1 MDSQSQTTAW
11 LEAVNGLR
19 TPIQATCFIGRGGTN
34 DIVLNDDRVS
44 RRHAMVQAYGPG
56 EFWLIDLGS
65 SNGTYLNGRRVTQ
78 SCRLAEQDRLELGG
92 HRFIFRQPKGTGSA
106 DSGPPTT
113 EKTIQDI
120 KAANCWLLVA
130 DMESSTQF
138 IQAATPEEG
147 LRVTGTW
154 LSRCKQLVEERG
166 GAINKFLGDG
176 FLAYW
181 REEESAA
188 PAVVQTVQQLKK
200 LQGEAQPRFRVVL
213 HYGKVLMGGSA
224 SLGEES
230 LLGHDVNF
238 VFRMEKLA
246 GSIGAPCLL
255 SEPAR
260 EQIRSLLPATEL
272 VRQGLPGFEGEFLFF
287 AF

>member
-1 MDSQSQTTAW
+1 VDSQSQTAAW
-11 LEAVNGLR
+11 LEAVGGLR
-19 TPIQATCFIGRGGTN
+19 TSIQGTCFLGRSSTN
-34 DIVLNDDRVS
+34 NIVLNDDRVS
-44 RRHAMVQAYGPG
+44 RRHTMVHAQGPE

-78 SCRLAEQDRLELGG
+78 PCRLAEQDRLELGG
-92 HRFIFRQPKGTGSA
+92 QCFIFRQPKGTGST
-106 DSGPPTT
+106 DSGPRTT

-130 DMESSTQF
+130 DMEASTQF

-166 GAINKFLGDG
+166 GTINKFLGDG

-181 REEESAA
+181 REQESTA
-188 PAVVQTVQQLKK
+188 PAVVQAVQQLKK

-246 GSIGAPCLL
+246 GSIGAACLL

-260 EQIRSLLPATEL
+260 DQLRSLLPTTEET
-272 VRQGLPGFEGEFLFF
+272 RRGLPGFEGEFLFF